1 MAAGHSPAGLHHCS
15 CSGPQCVRRDSQ
27 QEDPGTDTGT
37 TLFQSPTPPA
47 SPWEVSLEL
56 EYPAVTAFA
65 TWAVINLRE
74 CDVQKVLVGGNYRDL
89 KPIYGE

>member
-27 QEDPGTDTGT
+27 QGDPATDTGT
-37 TLFQSPTPPA
+37 SLFQSPPPQA
-47 SPWEVSLEL
+47 VRAVSLEL
-56 EYPAVTAFA
+56 EYPVVTAFA

-74 CDVQKVLVGGNYRDL
+74 CDVQKVLVSGNYRDL